1 MERCTVSSKVVLTSL
16 PSGYWGVLSTVCQA
30 SMPTL
35 LVPGN
40 LFSFLS
46 SPSLPITSSSKAN
59 KDGGTEVDLPALS
72 KWLCERMHERGYL
85 LDEGKLRR
93 GTVDS
98 FHGLWLDSPARR

>member
-46 SPSLPITSSSKAN
+46 SPSLPITSSSKVN

-72 KWLCERMHERGYL
+72 KWLCERTHKGSICEM
-85 LDEGKLRR
+85 KLRR
-93 GTVDS
+93 GKVDS
-98 FHGLWLDSPARR
+98 FHGLSLDTPARR

>member
-1 MERCTVSSKVVLTSL
+1 MICGTGRHSINSAEVLTSL

-46 SPSLPITSSSKAN
+46 SPSFPMTSSSNAN
-59 KDGGTEVDLPALS
+59 SDGGTEVDLPALS
-72 KWLCERMHERGYL
+72 KWLCRRI
-85 LDEGKLRR
+85 RR
-93 GTVDS
+93 G
-98 FHGLWLDSPARR
+98 GLYEGGT